1 MAETTKAIPTD
12 AQMYT
17 MLESLKIDLEI
28 ITDFIDTSELAKK
41 VGQLKQYLNMA
52 ITFIQR
58 EGAILNFDDD
68 SDIGMVVMYAAWLYD
83 KRKDPTAQMPRMV
96 RYNLNNKI
104 FSEKMKE
111 GDES

>member
-1 MAETTKAIPTD
+1 MAETTRATPTA
-12 AQMYT
+12 AQMT
-17 MLESLKIDLEI
+17 SMLESLKMDLEI
-28 ITDFIDTSELAKK
+28 ITDFMDESELAKK
-41 VGQLKQYLNMA
+41 EAQLQQYLNMA
-52 ITFIQR
+52 VTFIQR

-68 SDIGMVVMYAAWLYD
+68 SDTGIVVMYAAWLYD
-83 KRKDPTAQMPRMV
+83 KRKDPTAKMPQMV

>member
-28 ITDFIDTSELAKK
+28 ITDFMDESELAKK
-41 VGQLKQYLNMA
+41 VSQLKQYLNMA

-68 SDIGMVVMYAAWLYD
+68 SDTGMVVMYAAWLYD

-111 GDES
+111 GDLS